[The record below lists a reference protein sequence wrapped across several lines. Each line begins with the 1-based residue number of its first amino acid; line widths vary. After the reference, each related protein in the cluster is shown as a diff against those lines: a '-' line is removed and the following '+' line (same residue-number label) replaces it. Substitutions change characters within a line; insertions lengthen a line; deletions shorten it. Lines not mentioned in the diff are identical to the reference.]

1 MNFLAR
7 ILLCKISRKH
17 FFSIRAFFYGDRR
30 LTGQLWK
37 GGDHLLYHA
46 TTSTCSQTLRHLFAT
61 LHVRWIS
68 LIFSRHACVY
78 QTATRWDLPPYR
90 ITIWVIDDVTLV
102 FFCSFTWWFDTR
114 FFFTAIWDGKPWN
127 RTLIDYHPCIKS
139 EPTNKVCLV
148 IVQSIFL

>member
-1 MNFLAR
+1 MWIFLSGFCCA
-7 ILLCKISRKH
+7 KFSEK

-30 LTGQLWK
+30 LTGQQWK
-37 GGDHLLYHA
+37 GGDHLLYHS

-61 LHVRWIS
+61 LHVRWLS
-68 LIFSRHACVY
+68 LIFSRNACVY
-78 QTATRWDLPPYR
+78 QNANRWDLPPYR

-114 FFFTAIWDGKPWN
+114 FFVTAIWDGKPWN
-127 RTLIDYHPCIKS
+127 RTLIDYHPRIKS